1 MQLSGLT
8 ASLAEQERVL
18 RSFVAAPRHLWQWQQ
33 LFQCVDEQG
42 TSSPFALSH
51 AALVLSIVCVL
62 TGILSAASAAL
73 DSFGSGDR
81 PALEARRAWN
91 PKFEWLRFVSAVYGG
106 CFFSFLSLVTAVF
119 VAVGFAHCGHLGL
132 MWVSIV
138 LKAVAQAVI
147 AADWAFEPT
156 AESEGWP
163 STGEPRPRVEVAQR
177 FFLSLVQARVIRET
191 AECRR
196 LGQVTNSFARLKFLE
211 AAADSGPHAI
221 FAVFVIYCFDQH
233 HNVWL
238 TISTCSSILCVAW
251 GVAGWFAFS
260 LDPDQRP
267 RDTSMGNE
275 ADLRREGTE
284 EEEECTPKVC
294 VQWHHQC
301 LWTSYFS
308 ADFGLRLLSA
318 GLFLSAAV
326 SQVELLVSIMIV
338 ICLYSAA
345 VAGPLMIEDWQ
356 VEVRDRKWAMAMAVR
371 FVDGFFLTCIVFA
384 LPAEVSVNP
393 GACSTL
399 WSRTPSGLS
408 QEVRISIVRLVAPL
422 RALDFLVLGTLAM
435 VHNFDQTQFLAL
447 VSMFL
452 VSQVL
457 LVAIIILQ
465 KDMTLQH
472 EEVGSSKDSMAEKS

>member
-1 MQLSGLT
+1 M
-8 ASLAEQERVL
+8 L
-18 RSFVAAPRHLWQWQQ
+18 RSFVESPRSLWLWRQF
-33 LFQCVDEQG
+33 FQCVDERG

-51 AALVLSIVCVL
+51 AAIVLSVACVL
-62 TGILSAASAAL
+62 TGMLSAASAAL
-73 DSFGSGDR
+73 DRFDSGER
-81 PALEARRAWN
+81 PTFEARRTWN

-106 CFFSFLSLVTAVF
+106 CFFSFLNLVTAVF
-119 VAVGFAHCGHLGL
+119 VAFGFAHCGHFGF
-132 MWVSIV
+132 MWVSIA

-156 AESEGWP
+156 AGADAGP
-163 STGEPRPRVEVAQR
+163 SAGEPRSRVEVARR

-196 LGQVTNSFARLKFLE
+196 LGLVTNSFARLKFLE

-238 TISTCSSILCVAW
+238 VLSTCSSILCVAW

-267 RDTSMGNE
+267 RDTSMDNE
-275 ADLRREGTE
+275 ADLRRERTE
-284 EEEECTPKVC
+284 EECAPKVC
-294 VQWHHQC
+294 LQWHHHC

-318 GLFLSAAV
+318 GLFLSTIPGQA
-326 SQVELLVSIMIV
+326 ELLVSIMTV
-338 ICLYSAA
+338 ICLYAAA
-345 VAGPLMIEDWQ
+345 VVGPLMHEEWQ
-356 VEVRDRKWAMAMAVR
+356 VEVRDRKWAMAVALR
-371 FVDGFFLTCIVFA
+371 FADSFFLTCLVFA

-393 GACSTL
+393 GAWSTL
-399 WSRTPSGLS
+399 LSQTPSGLS

-435 VHNFDQTQFLAL
+435 VHRFEQTQFIAL

-452 VSQVL
+452 VWQVL
-457 LVAIIILQ
+457 LVAILILQ
-465 KDMTLQH
+465 RDMTLQH
-472 EEVGSSKDSMAEKS
+472 EEVVSSKKSMAEKI